1 MRKLVRMGSIL
12 MLPDF
17 PIKNPLEIRE
27 ILENPRM
34 GHFLSQE
41 MANITKVRNTRI
53 VTEGTKIG
61 QIGPEICL
69 EFSQSQQ
76 IVLGKF
82 SHPKNLLTSTAK
94 SQKCLKTQEWSQ
106 KNRIQMHR
114 STPRSTAS
122 RKYLIQC
129 QAKSASIS
137 QNRERKQT
145 SAFSEWGRVG
155 ECSIGTI
162 DSLTKSLQ
170 KFLLLNSQKKA
181 PI

>member
-1 MRKLVRMGSIL
+1 VTKKTIGKYMRKLVRMGSIL

-69 EFSQSQQ
+69 EFS
-76 IVLGKF
+76 
-82 SHPKNLLTSTAK
+82 
-94 SQKCLKTQEWSQ
+94 
-106 KNRIQMHR
+106 
-114 STPRSTAS
+114 
-122 RKYLIQC
+122 
-129 QAKSASIS
+129 
-137 QNRERKQT
+137 
-145 SAFSEWGRVG
+145 
-155 ECSIGTI
+155 
-162 DSLTKSLQ
+162 
-170 KFLLLNSQKKA
+170 
-181 PI
+181 